1 MSTVEAA
8 KDSPDE
14 EQWNEHAEGLYE
26 HGEISAFEASLMSST
41 IPLLPN
47 IVPEPEDL
55 VPPAGLRPLSE
66 PAPTETKFRA
76 KPPARTSREKAA
88 ADSRP
93 DLKPFPYGTKD
104 AA

>member
-14 EQWNEHAEGLYE
+14 EQWNEH
-26 HGEISAFEASLMSST
+26 FEASLMSST